1 MTDTELK
8 LQSCT
13 SNIEILKRQLEE
25 EMARGEELRLCA
37 EEERKKA
44 LSSLDEKI
52 ESIEEVMD
60 DIRLKYK
67 MKKIQHYL
75 KISYY
80 IGTFKTLIS
89 KIPSARWGGD
99 GIYLGP
105 KIEILPRDEINK
117 FYGEIINTKE
127 FNDVLTGNYVGA
139 DEESS
144 SQYYPRKQEIFK
156 RSVASFEKD
165 IAVFDSLR
173 IISERLDRIE
183 RAIGL

>member
-13 SNIEILKRQLEE
+13 SNIEILKRQLQE
-25 EMARGEELRLCA
+25 EMARGEELKLRA

-52 ESIEEVMD
+52 EIIEGGIE
-60 DIRLKYK
+60 DIKLNYKIAKLK
-67 MKKIQHYL
+67 HYL
-75 KISYY
+75 TISQF
-80 IGTFKTLIS
+80 IGTFRTLMSKT
-89 KIPSARWGGD
+89 SAREKRYG
-99 GIYLGP
+99 YLT
-105 KIEILPRDEINK
+105 KIIHSLPRDETK
-117 FYGEIINTKE
+117 KLYGEIISTKE
-127 FNDVLTGNYVGA
+127 FNDLLTGNYVGA
-139 DEESS
+139 DDEYS
-144 SQYYPRKQEIFK
+144 SQYYPRKQEDFK
-156 RSVASFEKD
+156 RAVSTYEKE

>member
-13 SNIEILKRQLEE
+13 SNIEILQRQLEE
-25 EMARGEELRLCA
+25 EMARKEELRLRA

-67 MKKIQHYL
+67 IKKIQHYL
-75 KISYY
+75 TISHY
-80 IGTFKTLIS
+80 IGTYKTLMS
-89 KIPSARWGGD
+89 KTHSARPYRE
-99 GIYLGP
+99 IYLG
-105 KIEILPRDEINK
+105 KQIEILPTDEINK
-117 FYGEIINTKE
+117 LYGEIINTKE

-139 DEESS
+139 DEERS

-156 RSVASFEKD
+156 RSVSSFEKD
-165 IAVFDSLR
+165 IAVFDSLK
-173 IISERLDRIE
+173 IISERLDKIE
-183 RAIGL
+183 RAVGL